1 MYHFK
6 GPPIEYVQA
15 RYTFIARKR
24 DQLGFKP
31 GDIIAVRENR
41 RYKHWWT
48 GELKGRIGLFP
59 SSYTTPTN
67 NPNDSEPTT
76 FMISLSSDE
85 STDPDDEFEM
95 LKISRITRNQRF
107 LQNSMEGYDV

>member
-67 NPNDSEPTT
+67 NPNDPAPTT
-76 FMISLSSDE
+76 FRISFSSDE

-95 LKISRITRNQRF
+95 LKMSRITRNRRI
-107 LQNSMEGYDV
+107 LQNNMDDYDV